1 MVIPGYNV
9 GQQLDKNSVH
19 TNSPEETGESY
30 CHFIQY
36 SGELQSSSKI
46 SEGTTIHVICIFI
59 LAVVLSKQIYY
70 IIQYLSSP
78 SAFVVIREQASLPL
92 W

>member
-19 TNSPEETGESY
+19 TNSPEEAGESC
-30 CHFIQY
+30 CHCIQY

-46 SEGTTIHVICIFI
+46 SEGTTIHVICTGI
-59 LAVVLSKQIYY
+59 LTIVLSTQIHC
-70 IIQYLSSP
+70 IISHLSST
-78 SAFVVIREQASLPL
+78 STFVVIREQASLPL

>member
-9 GQQLDKNSVH
+9 RQQPDKNSVH

-46 SEGTTIHVICIFI
+46 SESTTIHVICTGI
-59 LAVVLSKQIYY
+59 LTIVPSVQIHC
-70 IIQYLSSP
+70 IIPYLSST
-78 SAFVVIREQASLPL
+78 SAFVVIRERASLSL

>member
-9 GQQLDKNSVH
+9 RQQLDKNSVH

-46 SEGTTIHVICIFI
+46 SEGTTIHVICTVASTRSITALPF
-59 LAVVLSKQIYY
+59 
-70 IIQYLSSP
+70 LSSEITGLIHTYLLFEGLLLCV
-78 SAFVVIREQASLPL
+78 AE
-92 W
+92 

>member
-19 TNSPEETGESY
+19 TNSPEETGESN

-36 SGELQSSSKI
+36 SGEL
-46 SEGTTIHVICIFI
+46 
-59 LAVVLSKQIYY
+59 
-70 IIQYLSSP
+70 
-78 SAFVVIREQASLPL
+78 
-92 W
+92 

>member
-19 TNSPEETGESY
+19 TNSPEEAGESY

-46 SEGTTIHVICIFI
+46 SEGTTIHVICTGI
-59 LAVVLSKQIYY
+59 LTIVLSTQIHCMYY
-70 IIQYLSSP
+70 PI
-78 SAFVVIREQASLPL
+78 PL
-92 W
+92 QHFHFCGYQRTG

>member
-9 GQQLDKNSVH
+9 RQQLDKNSVH

-46 SEGTTIHVICIFI
+46 SEGTTIHVICTGI
-59 LAVVLSKQIYY
+59 LMIVLSTQIHC
-70 IIQYLSSP
+70 IIPYLSST

>member
-9 GQQLDKNSVH
+9 RQQLDKNSVH
-19 TNSPEETGESY
+19 TNSLEETGESY

-46 SEGTTIHVICIFI
+46 LEGTTIHVICTGLLMI
-59 LAVVLSKQIYY
+59 VLSTQICC
-70 IIQYLSSP
+70 IIPYLSST